1 MEERPKTLEE
11 IQAEIEQELNQ
22 PVKLNRAQRR
32 ALKHKGGKSG
42 QTSLGAINETARKL
56 NYISLI
62 EKLRE
67 LNKNKEKEENND
79 ATKDN

>member
-1 MEERPKTLEE
+1 MEEKPKTLEE
-11 IQAEIEQELNQ
+11 IQTEIEQELNESI
-22 PVKLNRAQRR
+22 KLNRAQRR

-42 QTSLGAINETARKL
+42 QSSLEAINETARKL

-79 ATKDN
+79 AIKNN